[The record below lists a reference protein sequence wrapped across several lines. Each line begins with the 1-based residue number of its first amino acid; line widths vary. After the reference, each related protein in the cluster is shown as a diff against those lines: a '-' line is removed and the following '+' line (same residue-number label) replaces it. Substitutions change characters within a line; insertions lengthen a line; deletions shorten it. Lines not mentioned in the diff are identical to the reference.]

1 MQIETNDLIS
11 KGISVSDPL
20 LYRQEVMDSLIKVE
34 SIIPNLESKKYE
46 YKNLIDEYEKQLSGL
61 PEKVL
66 EYTRLERIRNI
77 QSETYSFMRQ
87 KLEEARINE
96 ASKIGK
102 IRVVDSA
109 IPEYIPVKPNKKL
122 YVLLSLVLGTILG
135 ISIIGIK

>member
-109 IPEYIPVKPNKKL
+109 IPEYIPVKP
-122 YVLLSLVLGTILG
+122 S
-135 ISIIGIK
+135 

>member
-1 MQIETNDLIS
+1 M
-11 KGISVSDPL
+11 
-20 LYRQEVMDSLIKVE
+20 
-34 SIIPNLESKKYE
+34 
-46 YKNLIDEYEKQLSGL
+46 IDEYEKQLSDL

-109 IPEYIPVKPNKKL
+109 IPEYIPIKPNKKL
-122 YVLLSLVLGTILG
+122 YVLLSLVLGTIIG
-135 ISIIGIK
+135 IAIIGIKEFFFISRILAFSFNF